1 MEIESK
7 LDSLLSDT
15 EKIDLQLS
23 YTRVSDFDR
32 NGPQALI
39 RRSFVENEGIKHG
52 SLVDDILT
60 DRMTGS
66 TLFNDKYALFNG
78 NKPSAMLGQLAD
90 IIIEN
95 YDSTP
100 DLTTVLKIVK
110 NNTFWSNV
118 KDEVKLIANFDKPEF
133 WEYVKTKLSIKDKLV
148 VTTSEYASAELAVDT
163 LLTHSH
169 SKDIFNND
177 LENHY
182 QVYFENK
189 YMYFVFRGYI
199 DKLTINH
206 TDKTVQFYDLK
217 TGSGKGESF
226 MKSFI
231 DYRYYYQGAVYTLAF
246 NQICEQ
252 FKLKNY
258 TLLPFKYIYL
268 GKSENIPFIYTLTDK
283 WYDAAIN
290 GFKTRSGFKYVGLNE
305 NIEKIYF
312 HWKTNQFDYAQEIY
326 ENKGSLNL
334 NDDFIDVNE

>member
-95 YDSTP
+95 YDRTP

-231 DYRYYYQGAVYTLAF
+231 DYRYYYQ
-246 NQICEQ
+246 
-252 FKLKNY
+252 
-258 TLLPFKYIYL
+258 
-268 GKSENIPFIYTLTDK
+268 
-283 WYDAAIN
+283 
-290 GFKTRSGFKYVGLNE
+290 
-305 NIEKIYF
+305 
-312 HWKTNQFDYAQEIY
+312 
-326 ENKGSLNL
+326 
-334 NDDFIDVNE
+334 